1 MFFSIWAKL
10 ISLSLFLLEL
20 VSFEFLSFS
29 VSSVSTAHDTTR
41 SVHFPIII
49 IRRSLLLADR
59 NCYGPLFGFQ
69 SSLSGSGYFCL
80 LWAHLR
86 PFQQRAGALQSPCF
100 HITGSQSCWLKKDPF
115 SNNCVEG
122 EEDAYPLSLFAKN
135 PGKYLIAPTRIT
147 LSGASK
153 SKTLAIFLSNAFLI
167 WSGMHQNDIMRCGSD
182 PLLGGGILA
191 VCVASWHRSMVS
203 WYRSNM

>member
-1 MFFSIWAKL
+1 MLSDYAIFVTKCNFIELLCCVFFSIWAKL
-10 ISLSLFLLEL
+10 ISISLFLLEL

-29 VSSVSTAHDTTR
+29 ASSVSTAREITR

-59 NCYGPLFGFQ
+59 NCYGTILGFH

-86 PFQQRAGALQSPCF
+86 PFQQRAGALQPPCF
-100 HITGSQSCWLKKDPF
+100 HITGSQSCWLEKDPF

-122 EEDAYPLSLFAKN
+122 VEDPFPLSLFAKY
-135 PGKYLIAPTRIT
+135 PG
-147 LSGASK
+147 
-153 SKTLAIFLSNAFLI
+153 
-167 WSGMHQNDIMRCGSD
+167 
-182 PLLGGGILA
+182 
-191 VCVASWHRSMVS
+191 
-203 WYRSNM
+203 

>member
-1 MFFSIWAKL
+1 MVVWEYLHRWHTSVTISRRVIIVVGLRNLCHKMQFYRTSLLCLFSNWAKL
-10 ISLSLFLLEL
+10 ISISLFLLEL

-29 VSSVSTAHDTTR
+29 VSSVSTARETTR

-49 IRRSLLLADR
+49 IRRWLLLADR
-59 NCYGPLFGFQ
+59 NCYGPIFGSQ

-115 SNNCVEG
+115 SNNFVEG
-122 EEDAYPLSLFAKN
+122 EKDPFPLSLYAKN
-135 PGKYLIAPTRIT
+135 FPVSI
-147 LSGASK
+147 LSLPPESK
-153 SKTLAIFLSNAFLI
+153 LQHWAEL
-167 WSGMHQNDIMRCGSD
+167 
-182 PLLGGGILA
+182 
-191 VCVASWHRSMVS
+191 RSPKL
-203 WYRSNM
+203 

>member
-10 ISLSLFLLEL
+10 ISISLFLLEL

-29 VSSVSTAHDTTR
+29 VSSVSTARETTR

-59 NCYGPLFGFQ
+59 NCYGPIFGFQ

-122 EEDAYPLSLFAKN
+122 RKMRTPSPFRQKKFRLVCDRAPKN
-135 PGKYLIAPTRIT
+135 NIGRSFKVQN
-147 LSGASK
+147 S
-153 SKTLAIFLSNAFLI
+153 SNFLI
-167 WSGMHQNDIMRCGSD
+167 K
-182 PLLGGGILA
+182 
-191 VCVASWHRSMVS
+191 CVPHMVWYASE
-203 WYRSNM
+203 

>member
-1 MFFSIWAKL
+1 MSH
-10 ISLSLFLLEL
+10 
-20 VSFEFLSFS
+20 
-29 VSSVSTAHDTTR
+29 SSVSTARETTR

-59 NCYGPLFGFQ
+59 NCYGPIFGFQ

-115 SNNCVEG
+115 SKQLCGRRGRSLSPLPFRKKSRLVFDRSPKNNIGRSFKVQN
-122 EEDAYPLSLFAKN
+122 S
-135 PGKYLIAPTRIT
+135 
-147 LSGASK
+147 
-153 SKTLAIFLSNAFLI
+153 SNFLI
-167 WSGMHQNDIMRCGSD
+167 K
-182 PLLGGGILA
+182 
-191 VCVASWHRSMVS
+191 CVPHMVWYASE
-203 WYRSNM
+203 